1 MLLRL
6 VCLLLLVSLPAC
18 TDWYVREGITLK
30 ELIAAEHPK
39 SMRLTRADGSRMVV
53 KQPRVVGSDSLAGF
67 QDGVYSNLAFADVTQ
82 VATQKVSESRTIALA
97 VAIASLSAVTYDL
110 LPCDV
115 KQNCPIDDL
124 SAHHVGGPN

>member
-39 SMRLTRADGSRMVV
+39 SMRLTRADGSLMVV

-67 QDGVYSNLAFADVTQ
+67 HRRSVLQPRVRGRHAG
-82 VATQKVSESRTIALA
+82 
-97 VAIASLSAVTYDL
+97 
-110 LPCDV
+110 CDPEG
-115 KQNCPIDDL
+115 Q
-124 SAHHVGGPN
+124 